1 MIQYSVNV
9 ALILDACIL
18 VNPSLN
24 SHQSDGDFGAGR
36 GFGRGFRG
44 RGGIRPGL
52 GRGGEFIPP
61 EMAMATPWMGESKEW
76 SI

>member
-1 MIQYSVNV
+1 MFV
-9 ALILDACIL
+9 

-24 SHQSDGDFGAGR
+24 SHNDSDSGMGR

-52 GRGGEFIPP
+52 GRAEFAPA
-61 EMAMATPWMGESKEW
+61 EMAMAAPWMGKFA
-76 SI
+76 